1 MTENKNVKAEI
12 KRLQENT
19 EKLTTDMDAIQ
30 KKTKMQTI
38 PKTTKKITTLVN
50 KNTNYMETNKENI
63 IDNEQMYIQ
72 KAPVKEIVA
81 LEAQVPFLL
90 KEVKLTILAA
100 YFKRREQKTY

>member
-19 EKLTTDMDAIQ
+19 ERLTTDMDAIQ

-38 PKTTKKITTLVN
+38 PKATKKITSATSMN
-50 KNTNYMETNKENI
+50 RNTNYMETNKENI
-63 IDNEQMYIQ
+63 LDNEQVYIQ

-81 LEAQVPFLL
+81 LEAQVSFLL
-90 KEVKLTILAA
+90 EVKLTTLAA
-100 YFKRREQKTY
+100 